1 VCLRLAVSAA
11 YTLPPTVERRK
22 LTVSTVKLADRVTLG
37 VYGVMFP
44 DTEAESG
51 ATLGNCSVLLKGERA
66 MAGTKWVG
74 IPAEPVW

>member
-1 VCLRLAVSAA
+1 ML
-11 YTLPPTVERRK
+11 LPASLCAMFAVERRK
-22 LTVSTVKLADRVTLG
+22 LTISSIKLGDQVTLG

-44 DTEAESG
+44 DTEAEDG
-51 ATLGNCSVLLKGERA
+51 AVLGNCSVLLKGERA